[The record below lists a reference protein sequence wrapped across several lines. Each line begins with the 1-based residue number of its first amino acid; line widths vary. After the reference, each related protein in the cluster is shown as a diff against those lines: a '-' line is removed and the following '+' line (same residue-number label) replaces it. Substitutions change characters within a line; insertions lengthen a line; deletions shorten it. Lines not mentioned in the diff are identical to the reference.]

1 VTRLLWS
8 PRASSDLDLIREYIS
23 RDSPVYA
30 DLVIQRLVLAPER
43 LIQFPE
49 IGRVVPEVMSSP
61 NLREIIVRPYRVV
74 YRIRPG
80 LVEIVTVFRSS
91 RQFPADLE

>member
-1 VTRLLWS
+1 MTRLLWS

-30 DLVIQRLVLAPER
+30 DLVIRRLILAPER
-43 LIQFPE
+43 LIEFPE
-49 IGRVVPEVMSSP
+49 IGRVVPEVGSP
-61 NLREIIVRPYRVV
+61 HLRELIVRPFRVV

-80 LVEIVTVFRSS
+80 LVEIATVFRSS

>member
-1 VTRLLWS
+1 MTRLLWS
-8 PRASSDLDLIREYIS
+8 PRAASDLDLIREYIS

-30 DLVIQRLVLAPER
+30 DLVIRRLVLAPEQ

-49 IGRVVPEVMSSP
+49 IGRVVPEIGSP
-61 NLREIIVRPYRVV
+61 HLRELIVRPFRVV

-80 LVEIVTVFRSS
+80 LVEIATVFRSS

>member
-8 PRASSDLDLIREYIS
+8 PRASADLDLIREYIS
-23 RDSPVYA
+23 RDSQVYA
-30 DLVIQRLVLAPER
+30 DLVIRRLVLAPER

-49 IGRVVPEVMSSP
+49 IGRVVPEVGSP
-61 NLREIIVRPYRVV
+61 QLRELIVRPFRVV

-80 LVEIVTVFRSS
+80 LAEIVTVFRSS